1 MNTTSKKYRLVS
13 CTTIARREMLKEL
26 RREEVERNRVE
37 RAKKRYEERYKGQLM
52 LDFGD

>member
-1 MNTTSKKYRLVS
+1 MNTTFKKYRLVS
-13 CTTIARREMLKEL
+13 CTTIARHDMLKEL
-26 RREEVERNRVE
+26 RREEVERNRIE